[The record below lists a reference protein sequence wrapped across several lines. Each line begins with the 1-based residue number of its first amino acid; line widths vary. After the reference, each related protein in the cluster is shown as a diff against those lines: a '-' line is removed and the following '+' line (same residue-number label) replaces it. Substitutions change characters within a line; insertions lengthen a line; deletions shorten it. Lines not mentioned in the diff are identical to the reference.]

1 MKRTLVWSVL
11 VVRTHL
17 SSQPRA
23 QSADAMAG
31 RLSGMSRLV
40 THPQRLADSTTRQGA
55 IGVTSMTLRVDT
67 AELTTPV
74 VETLFVWERVT
85 K

>member
-1 MKRTLVWSVL
+1 MKRTLMWSVL
-11 VVRTHL
+11 VVMTHI

-23 QSADAMAG
+23 QSSDDMAG

-40 THPQRLADSTTRQGA
+40 THPQRLADGTTRQGA
-55 IGVTSMTLRVDT
+55 IGVTSMTLRVDA

-85 K
+85 T